1 MKNYKNYLGFD
12 VSKNT
17 LDYCLLIPQRDTV
30 KRGSVANEKKSLQ
43 TLFAAFSKEGLMME
57 DTLVVFEH
65 TGIYSTILAVFLCGN
80 GWNYAEVPAIEI
92 KRSRGLS
99 RGKSDT
105 IDAQEIAKYAM
116 RNEDKIQL
124 SEVPEIIYQQLNLM
138 NAEREKLIAAIK
150 SFERTSEGEE
160 FLGKEVYRSVKSA
173 NRKTVTFLK
182 SQLKTLE
189 LAISKL
195 VRSDED
201 LNAKQ
206 ELLRSIPGVGEIGT
220 LYLLLTTKGFLRFRN
235 ARKYACYCGIAPF
248 GRTSGTSIRGKSRV
262 SPFADKKMKSILHL
276 LSLTAIKYDHEL
288 KLYYERKQAEGKP
301 KMLALNNVKFKLV
314 NRIFAVIERG
324 TPYVKTQQFAT

>member
-17 LDYCLLIPQRDTV
+17 LDYCLLIPERDTV

-124 SEVPEIIYQQLNLM
+124 SEVPEIIYRDKKFRAHFGGRGILGKGSLQ
-138 NAEREKLIAAIK
+138 EREIRQQKDGNVPEIPVENPGTGNK
-150 SFERTSEGEE
+150 QTRQER
-160 FLGKEVYRSVKSA
+160 
-173 NRKTVTFLK
+173 
-182 SQLKTLE
+182 
-189 LAISKL
+189 
-195 VRSDED
+195 
-201 LNAKQ
+201 
-206 ELLRSIPGVGEIGT
+206 
-220 LYLLLTTKGFLRFRN
+220 
-235 ARKYACYCGIAPF
+235 
-248 GRTSGTSIRGKSRV
+248 
-262 SPFADKKMKSILHL
+262 
-276 LSLTAIKYDHEL
+276 
-288 KLYYERKQAEGKP
+288 
-301 KMLALNNVKFKLV
+301 
-314 NRIFAVIERG
+314 
-324 TPYVKTQQFAT
+324 